1 MATAS
6 DKLIA
11 DLAQELR
18 QARKS
23 DLAVALDFDG
33 VCKVFTEHKH
43 QVMFTLLF
51 LHVPEFQ
58 RMAFETLRNAYVH
71 INFRS
76 ADYAG
81 KERFL
86 CVDALSRFL
95 VGKGHNC
102 DLPGLHKAVDSL
114 KQQGLKISE
123 KNLLAFAGADDVTR
137 VIAWSREVN
146 QRLAQLSEIGLTPGI
161 QEHLFTPFKAKAD
174 FFVVSTAT
182 EDSLRQSLEA
192 NSIDFV
198 QRYMGQETAT
208 KAEALLALAAGGYPL
223 VVFFG
228 DSLEDSR
235 AAAHAV
241 EHAPA
246 GSAVLFAPVV
256 PAEEEQSFAMGRRI
270 IESAMAG
277 KVDEARKLST
287 EQAERFKGKEVGS
300 RAVSPL
306 DIRA

>member
-1 MATAS
+1 
-6 DKLIA
+6 
-11 DLAQELR
+11 
-18 QARKS
+18 
-23 DLAVALDFDG
+23 
-33 VCKVFTEHKH
+33 
-43 QVMFTLLF
+43 
-51 LHVPEFQ
+51 
-58 RMAFETLRNAYVH
+58 
-71 INFRS
+71 
-76 ADYAG
+76 
-81 KERFL
+81 
-86 CVDALSRFL
+86 VDALSRYL
-95 VGKGHNC
+95 VGKGHDC

-123 KNLLAFAGADDVTR
+123 KNLLTFTAADDVAR

-146 QRLAQLSEIGLTPGI
+146 QRLTQLSEIGLTPGI
-161 QEHLFTPFKAKAD
+161 QEHLFTRFRASAD

-192 NSIDFV
+192 DSIDFV

-208 KAEALLALAAGGYPL
+208 KAEALLALVGAGYPL

-246 GSAVLFAPVV
+246 SSAVLFAPVV
-256 PAEEEQSFAMGRRI
+256 PAEEEQSFATGRRI
-270 IESAMAG
+270 IEAAQAG
-277 KVDEARKLST
+277 RIAEARQLSSK
-287 EQAERFKGKEVGS
+287 QAERFKGKEVGS